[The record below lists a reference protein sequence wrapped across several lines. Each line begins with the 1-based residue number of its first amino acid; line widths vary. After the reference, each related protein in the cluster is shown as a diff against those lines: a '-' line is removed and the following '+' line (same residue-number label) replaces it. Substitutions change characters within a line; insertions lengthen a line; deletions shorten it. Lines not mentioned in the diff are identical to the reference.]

1 MEVKFILLFILVLLF
16 LGAWVFSNSFFA
28 KKLIMSER
36 LFQVTNIVLLI
47 CSSAG
52 FVLTIIMGDEIL
64 TSHIF
69 EILLIPALVAFVL
82 TGLAHKSKTADEK
95 FDEKQQSNMKDA
107 ASFSWMVVIFATF
120 IIYAIYYAGNFSG
133 LIFFPLLIYTAFTAY
148 SGSLLY
154 FYKNG

>member
-16 LGAWVFSNSFFA
+16 LGAWVFSNSSFA

-69 EILLIPALVAFVL
+69 EILLLPALVAFVL

-107 ASFSWMVVIFATF
+107 ASFSWMVVI
-120 IIYAIYYAGNFSG
+120 I
-133 LIFFPLLIYTAFTAY
+133 
-148 SGSLLY
+148 
-154 FYKNG
+154 